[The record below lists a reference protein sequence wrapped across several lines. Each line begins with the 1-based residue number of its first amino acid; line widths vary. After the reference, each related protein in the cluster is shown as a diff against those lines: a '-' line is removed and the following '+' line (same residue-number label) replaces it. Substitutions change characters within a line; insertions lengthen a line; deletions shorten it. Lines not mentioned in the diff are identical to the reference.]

1 LSLIN
6 PFKALRPIQKLARK
20 ISTPNP
26 KYFDSLKSYSKFGYL
41 KILTSKNLI
50 QSKKYFQNMK
60 YKKLITKEIKD
71 CYYIYKISNKNHQ
84 QIGIMGKVDLN
95 KYDNKNILGHE
106 ETFKNRVFER
116 KRQILNISTQVGP
129 IYTAYRC
136 NNYLQNYLTKITKS
150 KPIYSFKS
158 LDKFNH
164 QVWIVDK
171 EKNLESLKNFIK
183 KINKIY
189 ICDGHHRIQ
198 GMIKSNK
205 KISPMIIAFPH
216 NQIKIL
222 DYNRVLKSKLNSE
235 KIINIIRKNFKIRK
249 IKNNSKNLKKGYL
262 EMYMTNQW
270 YLLKQIKSNNK
281 LDVTILHENIISK
294 IKASKIEFIS
304 GINGSNFLKELVNS
318 KKFNIAFKLCP
329 TNISSVMKI
338 ADKKRFMPPKSTWF
352 HPKPLDG
359 LICSEL

>member
-1 LSLIN
+1 MSLIK
-6 PFKALRPIQKLARK
+6 PFKALRPIQKLARR

-26 KYFDSLKSYSKFGYL
+26 KYFNSLKSHQRFGYL
-41 KILTSKNLI
+41 KILTSKNLV
-50 QSKKYFQNMK
+50 QSKKYFANMK
-60 YKKLITKEIKD
+60 KKKLITKESKD
-71 CYYIYKISNKNHQ
+71 CYYIYKISDKNHQ
-84 QIGIMGKVDLN
+84 QIGILGKIDLN
-95 KYDNKNILGHE
+95 NYDNKNILGHE

-116 KRQILNISTQVGP
+116 KKQILNISTQVGP
-129 IYTAYRC
+129 IYTAYKY
-136 NNYLQNYLTKITKS
+136 NKYLQNFLIKVTKS

-164 QVWIVDK
+164 QVWVVDR
-171 EKNLESLKNFIK
+171 EKNLKNFIK

-198 GMIKSNK
+198 GMLKSNK

-222 DYNRVLKSKLNSE
+222 DYNRVLKSNLSSE
-235 KIINIIRKNFKIRK
+235 KIISIISKNFKIKK
-249 IKNNSKNLKKGYL
+249 IKNNSKNLKKGVL
-262 EMYMTNQW
+262 EMYMNNQW
-270 YLLKQIKSNNK
+270 YLLKLIKKNK
-281 LDVTILHENIISK
+281 KIDVTILHENIISN
-294 IKASKIEFIS
+294 IKATKIDFIS
-304 GINGSNFLKELVNS
+304 GINGSNRLKKLVTS

-329 TNISSVMKI
+329 TNISSVMRI